1 METSQFC
8 RQQHC
13 AGIQSLKSE
22 EEIKGNKPLNKFIT
36 PRL

>member
-13 AGIQSLKSE
+13 AGIKSSKSE
-22 EEIKGNKPLNKFIT
+22 EEIQGNKLLSKLILSRF
-36 PRL
+36 